1 VEQPAGT
8 SVGDYSDPRIS
19 PDRNTVVLTVT
30 EHGHRNLWLY
40 DVRRALITQLTRST
54 LSSFSG
60 IWTPDGREVLYT
72 NETPSYDM
80 YRVRADGSAPPTPV
94 IASVK
99 DKYPGSVT
107 PDGVQVAFAED
118 WAGARRVMVGALG
131 GKAPARALTDST
143 VRSDDPSFSPDGR
156 WVSYSESGDPS
167 KQGIFVRR
175 ADGSGGKLQVSS
187 GTDID
192 NAPRWTKGGRE
203 IVFRRK
209 SAVYAVDIDAASGK
223 IGVER
228 KLFDGPYPVERGY
241 DVTEDGARFLM
252 ARVDPRPEALPILV
266 ITNFF
271 EELRKKVG
279 R

>member
-1 VEQPAGT
+1 V
-8 SVGDYSDPRIS
+8 
-19 PDRNTVVLTVT
+19 
-30 EHGHRNLWLY
+30 
-40 DVRRALITQLTRST
+40 
-54 LSSFSG
+54 SSFNG
-60 IWTPDGREVLYT
+60 IWTPDAHDVVYT

-107 PDGVQVAFAED
+107 PDGAQVAFAED
-118 WAGARRVMVGALG
+118 WAGTRRVMVGALD
-131 GKAPARALTDST
+131 GKVPARPVTDSA
-143 VRSDDPSFSPDGR
+143 VRSSDPNFSPDGH
-156 WVSYSESGDPS
+156 WVAYSEAGDPS
-167 KQGIFVRR
+167 KQSIFARR

-187 GTDID
+187 GID
-192 NAPRWTKGGRE
+192 ADDSPRWTKGGRE

-209 SAVYAVDIDAASGK
+209 SAVYAVDIDVASGT
-223 IGVER
+223 IGVEH

-241 DVTEDGARFLM
+241 DVTADGARFFM
-252 ARVDPRPEALPILV
+252 VRVDPRPEALPILV

-271 EELRKKVG
+271 DELRKKVG